1 MFNHTNI
8 LGRLTMSLRKSS
20 TTNQNEVK
28 SSKGIMAKLKTMGPA
43 AIVTAAFIGPGTVT
57 TASLAGANYGYA
69 LLWAMVF
76 SVFATIVLQ
85 EMSAR
90 LGIVT
95 RKGLGEALREQF
107 DNPVMKYVSIFLV
120 ISAIGI
126 GCAAYETGN
135 ILGGALGL
143 QAVTGISMNI
153 WGPLMGI
160 GAFILLYSGSYKL
173 VEKFLVGLVVM
184 MSCIFIT
191 TAIIVKPDI
200 AMIAKGLVPSV
211 PEGSVFIVIA
221 LIGTTVVPYNLFLHS
236 SAVQER
242 WKDASGI
249 KESKADIM
257 VSMILGGL
265 ISMSV
270 IVTASAA
277 FFGTG
282 ISISNAGNMAQQL
295 EPLLGPWAKN
305 IFAFGLFSAGLSS
318 AVTAPLAAAYA
329 TAGALGWEKDM
340 KDKKFRT
347 IWMLVLGIGIV
358 FSAIGLKP
366 LSAIIFAQ
374 AANGIMLPIVA
385 IFLLYVMNNKSRL
398 KEYVNSNTSN
408 ILGVIVVL
416 VAIGL
421 GLKSLAKVFG
431 LM

>member
-1 MFNHTNI
+1 
-8 LGRLTMSLRKSS
+8 MSTSTKESS
-20 TTNQNEVK
+20 RMNQVEAQ
-28 SSKGIMAKLKTMGPA
+28 SSKGFIAKLKTMGPA
-43 AIVTAAFIGPGTVT
+43 AVVTAAFIGPGTVT

-76 SVFATIVLQ
+76 SVIATIVLQ

-143 QAVTGISMNI
+143 EAVTGISMNI

-160 GAFILLYSGSYKL
+160 GAFALLYTGSYKL
-173 VEKFLVGLVVM
+173 VEKFLVGLVVA

-191 TAIIVKPDI
+191 TAIIVRPDLG
-200 AMIAKGLVPSV
+200 MIAKGLIPSV

-249 KESKADIM
+249 RESKADIM

-265 ISMSV
+265 ISMAV

-282 ISISNAGNMAQQL
+282 IAISNAGEMAQQL
-295 EPLLGPWAKN
+295 EPLLGSWAKN
-305 IFAFGLFSAGLSS
+305 IFALGLFSAGLSS

-340 KDKKFRT
+340 KDKKFRA
-347 IWMLVLGIGIV
+347 IWMVVLLIGIV

-385 IFLLYVMNNKSRL
+385 IFLLYVMNNKNRL
-398 KEYVNSNTSN
+398 KEYVNSSASN
-408 ILGVIVVL
+408 ILGFMVVL

>member
-1 MFNHTNI
+1 
-8 LGRLTMSLRKSS
+8 MSLRKSS

>member
-1 MFNHTNI
+1 M
-8 LGRLTMSLRKSS
+8 MSLRKSS

-28 SSKGIMAKLKTMGPA
+28 SSKGFMSKLKTMGPA

-85 EMSAR
+85 EMAAR

-107 DNPVMKYVSIFLV
+107 ENPVMKYVSIFLV
-120 ISAIGI
+120 ISSIGI

-143 QAVTGISMNI
+143 EAVTGISMNI

-173 VEKFLVGLVVM
+173 VEKFLVGLVVV

-191 TAIIVKPDI
+191 TAIIVKPDL

-282 ISISNAGNMAQQL
+282 ISIGNAGDMAQQL

-329 TAGALGWEKDM
+329 TAGVLGWEKDM
-340 KDKKFRT
+340 KDKKFRI
-347 IWMLVLGIGIV
+347 IWMVVLGIGIV
-358 FSAIGLKP
+358 FSAVGLKP

-398 KEYVNSNTSN
+398 KQYVNSKTSN

-431 LM
+431 LI